1 MRTRGGLEQLS
12 AKLEPKLEPVAPK
25 REPAV
30 IKSEPRVKTEF
41 KKEEKEQ
48 ESSAGEEDDGMT
60 EYERK
65 RLANIQRNLEFMKT
79 MGVSTVRSLLAD
91 CKDCCCSVLLLN
103 GIDWDRPRWRRALRS
118 AGPSLSRSRPSA

>member
-12 AKLEPKLEPVAPK
+12 AKPEPK

-30 IKSEPRVKTEF
+30 KSESQSKAKI
-41 KKEEKEQ
+41 KKEE
-48 ESSAGEEDDGMT
+48 SSGTAEDDAMT

-79 MGVSTVRSLLAD
+79 MGVSTVRSIA
-91 CKDCCCSVLLLN
+91 STEASPALN
-103 GIDWDRPRWRRALRS
+103 NNIFYLIVGQDGGTHSDRP
-118 AGPSLSRSRPSA
+118 P